1 MFVSMGVVCLCVLV
15 VRVCL
20 CVRGLVTARCSHLRA
35 THTRPLRDLNIKRL
49 RGMPPT
55 LLGLRSQLDFD
66 SFQNAIN
73 ALCIDYSFIFSFEG
87 RSRFEAE
94 QGWRHVAKP
103 FNVEVAK
110 RPNMISTH

>member
-1 MFVSMGVVCLCVLV
+1 MYTHVYICVYMCMQIYRYVLILGPQAALV
-15 VRVCL
+15 
-20 CVRGLVTARCSHLRA
+20 
-35 THTRPLRDLNIKRL
+35 IKTL

-73 ALCIDYSFIFSFEG
+73 ALCIDYSFTFSFEG

>member
-1 MFVSMGVVCLCVLV
+1 MRRANCQCVCVCVLV
-15 VRVCL
+15 IL
-20 CVRGLVTARCSHLRA
+20 GPQAALV
-35 THTRPLRDLNIKRL
+35 IKTL

-66 SFQNAIN
+66 SFQNTIN
-73 ALCIDYSFIFSFEG
+73 ALCIDYSFTFSFEG

>member
-1 MFVSMGVVCLCVLV
+1 MAPDKTLGVFGHAEFSA
-15 VRVCL
+15 
-20 CVRGLVTARCSHLRA
+20 RGPRPRFQPI
-35 THTRPLRDLNIKRL
+35 RPLRGLTLKTL